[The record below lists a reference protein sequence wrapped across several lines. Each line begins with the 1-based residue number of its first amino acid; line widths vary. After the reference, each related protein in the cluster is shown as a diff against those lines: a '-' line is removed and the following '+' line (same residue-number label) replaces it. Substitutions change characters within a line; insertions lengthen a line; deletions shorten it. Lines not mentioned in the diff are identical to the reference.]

1 MFVKHA
7 SRKQCSNPEGP
18 NMINFC
24 CYYTL
29 NLLCFQ
35 ILMRH
40 VIEGPVNSKNT
51 YKVVDALQD
60 AVVGKSPKV

>member
-1 MFVKHA
+1 
-7 SRKQCSNPEGP
+7 
-18 NMINFC
+18 MINFC

-35 ILMRH
+35 MILRH
-40 VIEGPVNSKNT
+40 VSDGPLNSPNT
-51 YKVVDALQD
+51 YKVVDAVQD